1 MRASIFT
8 QRFSAGAYDV
18 AYGERRNQARTI
30 IQESTQ
36 LDSFIRCLLRDIL
49 SMSRVEP
56 FQFEPIYP
64 PGEEPDGDDL
74 EDVEDD
80 EKDVQAGIG
89 NTDWCATND
98 ECYCCQ

>member
-1 MRASIFT
+1 
-8 QRFSAGAYDV
+8 
-18 AYGERRNQARTI
+18 
-30 IQESTQ
+30 
-36 LDSFIRCLLRDIL
+36 
-49 SMSRVEP
+49 MSRVEP